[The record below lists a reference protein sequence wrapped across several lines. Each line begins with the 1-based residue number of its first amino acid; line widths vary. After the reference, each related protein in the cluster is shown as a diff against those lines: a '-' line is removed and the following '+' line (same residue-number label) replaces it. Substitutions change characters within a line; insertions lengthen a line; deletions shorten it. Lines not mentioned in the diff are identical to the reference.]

1 MIALETFA
9 THGICW
15 SLGAVTG
22 WGIAYY
28 VVSHRARPKRF
39 ALQDAIKECDTCGQI
54 DSDVRDGLCA
64 WCQRVYAKGS
74 R

>member
-1 MIALETFA
+1 MIAFETFA
-9 THGICW
+9 TLGICW
-15 SLGAVTG
+15 ALGAITG
-22 WGIAYY
+22 WGMAYY
-28 VVSHRARPKRF
+28 IVAHKCKRKRIMLREAF
-39 ALQDAIKECDTCGQI
+39 KECDTCGQI